1 MSATTT
7 VSALQ
12 AALAA
17 ENAAIFGY
25 GVAGAHLSGSSLAA
39 AVQDWTGH
47 NEARD
52 TLDRLQ
58 QGRGGGRVSGLRQVV
73 RHMHRKADSV
83 AAVGPEAV
91 LQQCR
96 GAAWHLELVDQRTVT
111 LDQLGMGRMRGHAQL
126 PGVRYAHR
134 DRRIVHTHPQVRALG
149 WRITSGAAG
158 CAAMV
163 VAAALFLLH
172 RDEPHRFLL
181 STALLLMG
189 FIVLLHGRF
198 LQLFRGRLLLTSMSL
213 ANREQKLRSV
223 FESAPDAMLVLDDQM
238 FCHEANPAA
247 LKLFGVGHEQLVG
260 RSISLFGID
269 RAELLRSWERL
280 VAGHVRGRLEMM
292 RADGAKLAAEFT
304 ATSHILPGRHLLVL
318 QDTTQRLQA
327 EQVKSQSLMVT
338 KAALREANALR
349 NATLALTQSPH
360 LNPVLDTL
368 LITLRSLIPYE
379 TAQVLLL
386 ETPTRLFL
394 AREVSGDLGRTPHCP
409 EILDS
414 AEFPALQGALVPGE
428 GLLIRDTQ
436 LDDGWTGF
444 AQTYGARSWLGVPL
458 FARDQVIG
466 LLGVMHAQPE
476 QFTAEHLRLAGCL
489 AIPATVAIENA
500 RLYERAEIYSAEL
513 EKRLADVRRMEQVL
527 KLREDWQRQRE
538 IN

>member
-1 MSATTT
+1 MQYM
-7 VSALQ
+7 LQ
-12 AALAA
+12 
-17 ENAAIFGY
+17 N
-25 GVAGAHLSGSSLAA
+25 
-39 AVQDWTGH
+39 
-47 NEARD
+47 
-52 TLDRLQ
+52 
-58 QGRGGGRVSGLRQVV
+58 
-73 RHMHRKADSV
+73 
-83 AAVGPEAV
+83 
-91 LQQCR
+91 
-96 GAAWHLELVDQRTVT
+96 
-111 LDQLGMGRMRGHAQL
+111 
-126 PGVRYAHR
+126 
-134 DRRIVHTHPQVRALG
+134 RRIFPRRFKVQALG
-149 WRITSGAAG
+149 WRITSAAAG

-181 STALLLMG
+181 SAALLLIG

-198 LQLFRGRLLLTSMSL
+198 LQLFRGRLLLTSVSL
-213 ANREQKLRSV
+213 ENREQKLRSV

-260 RSISLFGID
+260 RSISLFGTD

-280 VAGHVRGRLEMM
+280 MAANHERGQLEMM

-318 QDTTQRLQA
+318 QDATQRLQA
-327 EQVKSQSLMVT
+327 EQVKSQSLIVT
-338 KAALREANALR
+338 RAALREASALR
-349 NATLALTQSPH
+349 SATLALTQSPH
-360 LNPVLDTL
+360 LNPVLDAL
-368 LITLRSLIPYE
+368 LITLRSLVPYE

-386 ETPTRLFL
+386 ETPTRIFL

-428 GLLIRDTQ
+428 GFLIRDTQ
-436 LDDGWTGF
+436 LDDGWIGF
-444 AQTYGARSWLGVPL
+444 AQAYGARSWLGVPL

-476 QFTAEHLRLAGCL
+476 QFTAEHLRLAACL

-500 RLYERAEIYSAEL
+500 RLYEHAEIYSAEL
-513 EKRLADVRRMEQVL
+513 EKRLADVRRMEQAL